1 METFLLFLEPYIHPK
16 LFFFFLGVLAGSSAT
31 LTLCIKFMH
40 PPKIEHFNK
49 VCCLADG
56 TEIPIAI
63 VLKNAKLKRIECP
76 FTNKGKCSLRDNKKC
91 IMFKYS
97 L

>member
-16 LFFFFLGVLAGSSAT
+16 LFFFFLGILVGSSAT
-31 LTLCIKFMH
+31 FALCIKFMH
-40 PPKIEHFNK
+40 PPKIEHFK
-49 VCCLADG
+49 KACVLSGG
-56 TEIPIAI
+56 TEIPVNIA
-63 VLKNAKLKRIECP
+63 LKNAKLKRIECP
-76 FTNKGKCSLRDNKKC
+76 FVNKGKCSLRDNKKC

>member
-1 METFLLFLEPYIHPK
+1 MEAILLFLEPYIHPK
-16 LFFFFLGVLAGSSAT
+16 LFFFLLGVFVGSGVT
-31 LTLCIKFMH
+31 FGLCLKFMH
-40 PPKIEHFNK
+40 PPKIEHFK
-49 VCCLADG
+49 KACVLKDG
-56 TEIPIAI
+56 TEIPVNI

-76 FTNKGKCSLRDNKKC
+76 FVNKGRCSLLNGKKC